1 VPTQSGRYTFAIT
14 IGSNCAWTARADVSW
29 ADVAPGSGLGSAT
42 PVLNVGENEN
52 RDTRTVTVT
61 VNGQSFRVTQ
71 NAVGCSYTL
80 DPTSLDESPDGGS
93 ASVALTAT
101 AGCTWTA
108 TASEGW
114 IRVLTPSG
122 TGSAT
127 INLDIAPNPSDV
139 RHAFLTIAGQRV
151 NVTQRRR

>member
-1 VPTQSGRYTFAIT
+1 M
-14 IGSNCAWTARADVSW
+14 SW
-29 ADVAPGSGLGSAT
+29 ADVAPGSGQGSAT
-42 PVLNVGENEN
+42 PVLNVGENTN
-52 RDTRTVTVT
+52 FDARTITVT

-71 NAVGCSYTL
+71 NAVSCSYTL
-80 DPTSLDESPDGGS
+80 NPTSLDESPDGGS
-93 ASVALTAT
+93 ASVSLTAT

-122 TGSAT
+122 TGSGT
-127 INLDIAPNPSDV
+127 INLDLAPNPSDV